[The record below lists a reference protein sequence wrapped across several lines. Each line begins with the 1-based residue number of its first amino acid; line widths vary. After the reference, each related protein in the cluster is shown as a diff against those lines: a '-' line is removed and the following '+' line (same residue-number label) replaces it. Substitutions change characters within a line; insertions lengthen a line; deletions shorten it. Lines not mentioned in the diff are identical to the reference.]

1 MTESSIVEIYIDKEG
16 NLYLYTPSTME
27 YYELLPHK
35 EVDVDLMKEH
45 KMVAQINLEG
55 IWR

>member
-45 KMVAQINLEG
+45 KMVAQINL
-55 IWR
+55 